1 MALAMGLEMAC
12 ARIGTGLAIGVT
24 PLLSRAFG
32 NSISMPIFIGLI
44 LLCIGLLS
52 FIVFVVMDKR
62 RDAEDAAGATGEEDA
77 EEPFRFG
84 DILDIITL
92 KGFWYMALL
101 CVLFYSAVFPFL
113 KYARLRT

>member
-1 MALAMGLEMAC
+1 MFGVGVEIAGITVSKIIVKWFKQGMALAMGLEMAC

-52 FIVFVVMDKR
+52 FIVFVIMDKK
-62 RDAEDAAGATGEEDA
+62 RDAEDAAGATGEEEA
-77 EEPFRFG
+77 EEQNVNG
-84 DILDIITL
+84 GVYIT
-92 KGFWYMALL
+92 
-101 CVLFYSAVFPFL
+101 
-113 KYARLRT
+113 R

>member
-1 MALAMGLEMAC
+1 
-12 ARIGTGLAIGVT
+12 
-24 PLLSRAFG
+24 
-32 NSISMPIFIGLI
+32 
-44 LLCIGLLS
+44 
-52 FIVFVVMDKR
+52 MDKK
-62 RDAEDAAGATGEEDA
+62 RDAEDAAGATGEEEA

-113 KYARLRT
+113 KYAPNLMINKFDIDPEWSGVIPALLPFGNILLTPFFGNLYDRKGNGATS

>member
-1 MALAMGLEMAC
+1 
-12 ARIGTGLAIGVT
+12 
-24 PLLSRAFG
+24 
-32 NSISMPIFIGLI
+32 
-44 LLCIGLLS
+44 
-52 FIVFVVMDKR
+52 MDKK
-62 RDAEDAAGATGEEDA
+62 RDAEDAAGATGEEEA

-113 KYARLRT
+113 KYAPNLISIPNGPVSFRLCCHSAIFS

>member
-1 MALAMGLEMAC
+1 MGLEMAC

-52 FIVFVVMDKR
+52 FIVFVIMDKK
-62 RDAEDAAGATGEEDA
+62 RDAEDAAGATGEEEA

-92 KGFWYMALL
+92 KGFWYHGTPLRT
-101 CVLFYSAVFPFL
+101 VLFS
-113 KYARLRT
+113 RLPLLEICPEPDD

>member
-1 MALAMGLEMAC
+1 MAC

-92 KGFWYMALL
+92 KGFGTWRSFVF
-101 CVLFYSAVFPFL
+101 CSIRLFSLPEICSEL
-113 KYARLRT
+113 DD